1 MAEAKESHHDFWDL
15 PADSAQSCSFD
26 PGVEV
31 GVGGWVAQIFEG
43 SFSAVS
49 TPNFAGGYSVYSMFR
64 GLQI

>member
-31 GVGGWVAQIFEG
+31 GVGGWLETVG
-43 SFSAVS
+43 C
-49 TPNFAGGYSVYSMFR
+49 PNLGMSVLFFDWL
-64 GLQI
+64 LQRTSLPLES